1 MVVRSGPDDA
11 QVLESSFRF
20 DGSDV
25 LTLMPPVLPA
35 SSLDDTTAF
44 PPPDGTVLLNL
55 GAAAVFLL
63 VIVVG
68 VAFNWVALKGVI
80 VVGFLSVAL
89 AYLILPIVRIM
100 RSEAPPRFGGWK
112 PSRILSVLIVYAAVA
127 CIVVPVWTI
136 WGGKIVST
144 VPDVAREVPRHVARF
159 ASQVRATEQWHE
171 QFTFERET
179 RRVVRSMTQGIS
191 QRIQAEVAE
200 VGAEVVRAR
209 LVVPWLAGVPLISL
223 LLVAQ
228 WPAFHRSAARA
239 VPSPHLQWR
248 TDEFLRQVN
257 AVLASYTRAQSLSAL
272 IVGLICGTGF
282 ALMKLPN
289 AAMFGIVA
297 GLLETIPIAGPL
309 AVAISAT
316 SVASPRQVLLVL
328 AFLGALRILQD
339 YVIYPR
345 LIRRAMHL
353 HPLGVVVAIWF
364 GALIG
369 GVVGVCLAVPT
380 VGVLQVA
387 WRHYRDYRNIER
399 LVREVERERRT
410 TVVPPGT
417 QDEVS

>member
-1 MVVRSGPDDA
+1 MVVHSGPERA
-11 QVLESSFRF
+11 PLLESAFRF
-20 DGSDV
+20 DDSDV
-25 LTLMPPVLPA
+25 HTLMPPALPA
-35 SSLDDTTAF
+35 SSLDDSTAF

-55 GAAAVFLL
+55 GVAAAFLL
-63 VIVVG
+63 LVVVG

-89 AYLILPIVRIM
+89 AYLILPIVRVM
-100 RSEAPPRFGGWK
+100 RAEAPARCGGWK
-112 PSRILSVLIVYAAVA
+112 PSRILSVLIVYASVA
-127 CIVVPVWTI
+127 CILIPVWGI
-136 WGGKIVST
+136 WGNKIVST
-144 VPDVAREVPRHVARF
+144 VPDVAREVPRHIARF
-159 ASQVRATEQWHE
+159 ASQVRATERWHE
-171 QFTFERET
+171 QFAFERET
-179 RRVVRSMTQGIS
+179 RRVVRSMTQRVS

-200 VGAEVVRAR
+200 VGAEVMRAR
-209 LVVPWLAGVPLISL
+209 LVLPWLAGVPLISL

-239 VPSPHLQWR
+239 VPTPHLQWR

-272 IVGLICGTGF
+272 IVGVICGTGF

-316 SVASPRQVLLVL
+316 SVASPRQVLVVL
-328 AFLGALRILQD
+328 AFLGSLRILQD
-339 YVIYPR
+339 YIIYPR
-345 LIRRAMHL
+345 LIRSAMHL
-353 HPLGVVVAIWF
+353 HPIAVVAAIWF
-364 GALIG
+364 GAMLG

-387 WRHYRDYRNIER
+387 WRHYREYRTIER
-399 LVREVERERRT
+399 LVREHTIEQGSFRLPVE
-410 TVVPPGT
+410 
-417 QDEVS
+417 